1 MGRRNLELRSA
12 IGRQQ
17 TDPRLKLWMEF
28 LRISPSYALAWEVL
42 EGRLSEQQ
50 AIEQV
55 SDLDLLIK
63 TAKDFGDVWAVDPE
77 QHWRAH
83 SFELFGVQLAEL
95 DLKVVHV
102 MQTGQPIDQDQLDQQ
117 IREYAAHTRREMGNP
132 LTVLVSVPIDMNR
145 QHLMQLFGGM
155 LTYFKENREDY
166 DDDLTPEPKYV
177 IAKNRKPLRS
187 LRQLLDIVAYKAARP
202 HLTHKMLGIELNLN
216 RVFAE
221 VLTGERTQRA
231 PAEAVNVMN
240 ATVSRLLRQALLIAE
255 NAARGRFPNQTAG
268 SQFFQEF
275 VYSKVRSN
283 T

>member
-1 MGRRNLELRSA
+1 MGRRNLELRST

-28 LRISPSYALAWEVL
+28 LRISPSYLAAWQVL
-42 EGRLSEQQ
+42 SGRLSEQQ

-55 SDLDLLIK
+55 SDLDLVVK
-63 TAKDFGDVWAVDPE
+63 TAGDFGEVWAVDPE

-102 MQTGQPIDQDQLDQQ
+102 MQAGQPIDQDQLDQQ

-145 QHLMQLFGGM
+145 QDLMQLFGGM

-166 DDDLTPEPKYV
+166 DDELTPEPKYV

-221 VLTGERTQRA
+221 VLTAEKTQRA

-255 NAARGRFPNQTAG
+255 NAARGRFPDQTAR
-268 SQFFQEF
+268 QELAPEF
-275 VYSKVRSN
+275 DFGGIQTPN
-283 T
+283 